1 MTWRWVRALLAALV
15 SPDYRKLWLSIA
27 VANSGRWAM
36 VLAIGWLLQT
46 LTGSSLWVGASL
58 FAMQGPALVF
68 APLAGV
74 LADRLPRTKIL
85 ALALATASL
94 ASAVLAILAARHLAG
109 RFEVI
114 GLALVLGVAAS
125 FQSTTWAA
133 LLPNVVDRDALL
145 NATALQGAAR
155 QGAEFLGPALAA
167 PILALVGPW
176 AVFALC
182 ALLYGTSAL
191 VPLGIRRGV
200 HGDHKLGPGILAPL
214 RQGVA
219 YVRQT
224 EPLGALV
231 VIVGLHCCLTMD
243 FMALLPGFL
252 QSRLHAGSDVY
263 GATMT
268 AIGLGA
274 ILGCLPLTAV
284 RSLHLRRRLYL
295 ITALCSGA
303 SLVAFGLM
311 RSETSA
317 LVAAVTVGGSQA
329 AFMAITG
336 TAVQE
341 RCSDDFRGRLSSVYT
356 LLTMGSMALFTWAYG
371 ALGVVIDPGII
382 MVAAGSAFVIA
393 VIVALTISPI
403 VRELC
408 AIGATASGAPLVALA
423 EGEAM

>member
-1 MTWRWVRALLAALV
+1 MLAALV
-15 SPDYRKLWLSIA
+15 SPDYRKLWLSVA

-36 VLAIGWLLQT
+36 VLAVGWLLQT

-85 ALALATASL
+85 ALALATAS
-94 ASAVLAILAARHLAG
+94 AAAAVLAILAARHLAG
-109 RFEVI
+109 RYEVI

-125 FQSTTWAA
+125 FQSTAWAA

-155 QGAEFLGPALAA
+155 QGAEFVGPALAA
-167 PILALVGPW
+167 PILALIGPW

-182 ALLYGTSAL
+182 ALLYGTAAL

-200 HGDHKLGPGILAPL
+200 LGGRELGPGIVAPL
-214 RQGVA
+214 RQGIA

-224 EPLGALV
+224 DALGALV

-252 QSRLHAGSDVY
+252 QTRLHAGSDVY

-295 ITALCSGA
+295 ITAMASGA

-311 RSETSA
+311 HTETLA
-317 LVAAVTVGGSQA
+317 LAAAVTVGASQA

-341 RCSDDFRGRLSSVYT
+341 RCADEFRGRLSSVYT

-371 ALGVVIDPGII
+371 ALGVVVDPGII
-382 MVAAGSAFVIA
+382 MVGAGSAFVVA
-393 VIVALTISPI
+393 VSVALLISPT
-403 VRELC
+403 VRGLC
-408 AIGATASGAPLVALA
+408 AVGAAPPEPRLLPLA